1 MMLVQLGIAA
11 PLKMQKII
19 DFESLKSQAHVYLLR
34 QSKTR
39 FTLFRTIFL
48 PVQAVYTEPC
58 KFRYRSTVYTSRYTF
73 LQCFFINGFYL
84 HLVQV
89 FTRVRVKVERYG
101 TSQKF

>member
-19 DFESLKSQAHVYLLR
+19 DFESLKSQAHVYLLH
-34 QSKTR
+34 QSKTP

-58 KFRYRSTVYTSRYTF
+58 KFRYRSTVYTSP
-73 LQCFFINGFYL
+73 QCFFINGFYF

-101 TSQKF
+101 ASQKF